1 MFEIRPV
8 QPSDRAVWMQLDP
21 HLSDRAFDRKVRDR
35 MGYLL
40 FADGV
45 PAGLLRYHL
54 FWDNIQFVTLLTV
67 SPAFRRSGCGTALM
81 RYWEDEMRRQNHG
94 MVMTSTQSDE
104 TAQHFYRKLGYRD
117 AGCLLL
123 DLPGYAQPTELFF
136 AKPLV

>member
-1 MFEIRPV
+1 
-8 QPSDRAVWMQLDP
+8 
-21 HLSDRAFDRKVRDR
+21 
-35 MGYLL
+35 
-40 FADGV
+40 
-45 PAGLLRYHL
+45 
-54 FWDNIQFVTLLTV
+54 
-67 SPAFRRSGCGTALM
+67 M

>member
-8 QPSDRAVWMQLDP
+8 QLSDRAVWQQLDP
-21 HLSDRAFDRKVRDR
+21 HLSDLEFDRKVRDR

-54 FWDNIQFVTLLTV
+54 FWDNTPFVTLLTV

-81 RYWEDEMRRQNHG
+81 RHWEDEMRRRNYG

-123 DLPGYAQPTELFF
+123 DLPGYAQPAELFF
-136 AKPLV
+136 VKPLN